1 MCAAIFRDFLDKSNP
16 AAAHD
21 AALKALD
28 EPARRFLESA
38 CWKGRA
44 DSEPLLLDA
53 IIDGERVG
61 GLISVMGNGGETWGI
76 SVFPDG
82 PSFSAMIDSD
92 EPTMPADGVT
102 SCIVE
107 PKALC
112 DPKTPAVS
120 MAISIDDG
128 EAIPATAE
136 QLRLLHVALV
146 AAAAD
151 GADADPLATLTGQ
164 GTTQLASP
172 S

>member
-1 MCAAIFRDFLDKSNP
+1 MD
-16 AAAHD
+16 
-21 AALKALD
+21 
-28 EPARRFLESA
+28 
-38 CWKGRA
+38 
-44 DSEPLLLDA
+44 
-53 IIDGERVG
+53 
-61 GLISVMGNGGETWGI
+61 
-76 SVFPDG
+76 

-146 AAAAD
+146 AAAQSPPV
-151 GADADPLATLTGQ
+151 GAEPHGGSQYQAEFTVFDIEGAP
-164 GTTQLASP
+164 P
-172 S
+172 CHR